1 VEEDEAFTT
10 GRAYDSWVS
19 SIFLDVIANGLPY
32 VFEHHHGSDP
42 AVGGSTSLIFLNKSK
57 DGATSGLTI
66 NRFQSTVDRFWGGV
80 VGTTN
85 HEPRTALKRGADET

>member
-19 SIFLDVIANGLPY
+19 SIFVDVIADGLPY

-42 AVGGSTSLIFLNKSK
+42 AVGGTTFPTS
-57 DGATSGLTI
+57 
-66 NRFQSTVDRFWGGV
+66 
-80 VGTTN
+80 
-85 HEPRTALKRGADET
+85 